1 MKHWL
6 SLLAALLLSGC
17 ANFAAVS
24 EFGSG
29 TVKLTKA
36 VRGELQ
42 QVSKMC
48 LEQAEIRIVVT
59 GSPTDQPLEDCK
71 RKEAALVEFQKVTLD
86 TLELYG
92 TTLGA
97 MAEDKAFDLSNS
109 ISATGDKLAKLKDKD
124 GAKVLNEAKVGAV
137 AKVIS
142 LLADVVVQR
151 KREEG
156 IRRLVAVGPDLQ
168 ASGEVLREFFDGKTL
183 GYGALLQEINTL
195 SDQSLNRVT
204 SPLARN
210 AEPFRSKELE
220 RQITRS
226 QGAIKKRQGLAD
238 SSVPGQLLKSLN
250 AWIEAIPEFQ
260 RDALKTEPQD
270 LWKRLKTLRKR
281 IGEASDAVE
290 NAF

>member
-1 MKHWL
+1 MKHWI
-6 SLLAALLLSGC
+6 SLLAALLLCGC
-17 ANFAAVS
+17 ANFEVVS
-24 EFGSG
+24 EFGTG

-36 VRGELQ
+36 VRTELQ

-59 GSPTDQPLEDCK
+59 SSPTDQPIEDCK

-97 MAEDKAFDLSNS
+97 MAEDKAFDLSDS

-124 GAKVLNEAKVGAV
+124 GEKLLNEAKVGAV

-142 LLADVVVQR
+142 VLADAVAQR

-168 ASGEVLREFFDGKTL
+168 ASGEVLREFFDGKAL
-183 GYGALLQEINTL
+183 GYDALLKEISTM
-195 SDQSLNRVT
+195 SAQSLNRVT
-204 SPLARN
+204 SPLARST
-210 AEPFRSKELE
+210 EPFRAKELE

-226 QGAIKKRQGLAD
+226 QEAIKKRQGLEA
-238 SSVPGQLLKSLN
+238 SSVAGQLLASLN

-260 RDALKTEPQD
+260 RDALKPEPQE
-270 LWKRLKTLRKR
+270 LWKRLKNLRKR